1 MSDEFFEDEA
11 IEKSYDHRL
20 MRRLLKYLRP
30 YRLAVFGGVFLLLLL
45 AGLQIS
51 GPWIVKKAIDGPIA
65 NGNVDELFDWVLI
78 YVGVLL
84 CQFAVQ
90 YVQMVMTQWIGQRA
104 MLDLRTAVF
113 NHVMTMDMR
122 FFDRNPV
129 GRLLTRITSDISA
142 LNELFASGVVTIFGD
157 IFTLIGIIAAML
169 WLDMRLALVTFAMV
183 PVLFIATWIFKRKA
197 RNVYREVRRLV
208 ARLNAY
214 WQERVTGIAV
224 LQGFNQQKVAHGTHQ
239 EYNADLRAAH
249 FRSII
254 YYATFFPLVE
264 LIGAIAL
271 ALIIWYGG
279 GRVLV
284 GVMTFGALAAF
295 IQYVDRFY
303 SPIRDLAEKYNL
315 LQAAMASSER
325 VFKLLDTKPGIV
337 IPENA
342 VTTSPHKDRE
352 GEVVFDHVWFA
363 YNEGEWVLKDVSFS
377 VAHGETVA
385 LVGATGAGK
394 TSIANLITRFYE
406 FQKGSITVNGVDVRA
421 WDPRDLRRHVG
432 TVSQDVFLFSGTIA
446 ENIRMGR
453 VTLTPE
459 AVMQAAAHVG
469 LDRLGDEEHSGLDR
483 TVGERGSGLSVGEKQ
498 LVAFSRVVADD
509 PSILILDEATSSV
522 DHATEA
528 QIQKALAKLFRGRTN
543 IVVAHRLSTIRSADR
558 IIVLHKGEIRET
570 GTHEELIAMK
580 GIYYYLDQL
589 QSSGADS
596 ATGKQTERMVK

>member
-1 MSDEFFEDEA
+1 
-11 IEKSYDHRL
+11 
-20 MRRLLKYLRP
+20 
-30 YRLAVFGGVFLLLLL
+30 
-45 AGLQIS
+45 
-51 GPWIVKKAIDGPIA
+51 
-65 NGNVDELFDWVLI
+65 
-78 YVGVLL
+78 
-84 CQFAVQ
+84 
-90 YVQMVMTQWIGQRA
+90 
-104 MLDLRTAVF
+104 
-113 NHVMTMDMR
+113 
-122 FFDRNPV
+122 
-129 GRLLTRITSDISA
+129 
-142 LNELFASGVVTIFGD
+142 
-157 IFTLIGIIAAML
+157 
-169 WLDMRLALVTFAMV
+169 MV

-208 ARLNAY
+208 ARLNAF
-214 WQERVTGIAV
+214 WQERITGIAV
-224 LQGFNQQKVAHGTHQ
+224 LQGFNQQNVAQDEHQ
-239 EYNADLRAAH
+239 EFNADLRGAH

-279 GRVLV
+279 GRVLI

-295 IQYVDRFY
+295 IQYVERFY

-337 IPENA
+337 IPEEA
-342 VTTSPHKDRE
+342 HVASPSEDRD

-363 YNEGEWVLKDVSFS
+363 YNDEEWVLKDVSFS
-377 VAHGETVA
+377 VSHGETVA

-394 TSIANLITRFYE
+394 TSVANLITRMYE
-406 FQKGSITVNGVDVRA
+406 FQKGTITVNGIDVRQ
-421 WDPRDLRRHVG
+421 WDPRALRRHVG
-432 TVSQDVFLFSGTIA
+432 TVSQDVYLFSGSIE

-453 VTLTPE
+453 TSLTAE
-459 AVMQAAAHVG
+459 KVLKAAAQVG
-469 LDRLGDEEHSGLDR
+469 LERLVDDGQSGLAR

-528 QIQKALAKLFRGRTN
+528 RIQSALGKLFEGRTN

-558 IIVLHKGEIRET
+558 IIVLHKGEIRES
-570 GTHEELIAMK
+570 GTHEELIAMQ
-580 GIYYYLDQL
+580 GIYYYLEQL
-589 QSSGADS
+589 QSAGTDRPA
-596 ATGKQTERMVK
+596 GKPLERTAP